1 MSTSRNVAE
10 RRSAVSQTRTSSLG
24 AARPLPPSADIG
36 PGGQSVGSTS
46 PNARRCTRSRLI
58 CRRRSSRIS
67 NCRTGWRARRERGL
81 MRRSS
86 ARCRTIARSTRSPGG
101 TTGFGRLIHY
111 RDVFDKRSWT
121 RLSPA
126 PPPPGDLVLPAIS
139 AERPHRSGHFP
150 RAILVRQNLY
160 ARSDKAVVR
169 APSPGWV
176 CRSRTGMGAAGS

>member
-1 MSTSRNVAE
+1 MPPVCHLGKLRGRKVGWIHRSSFPSV
-10 RRSAVSQTRTSSLG
+10 RRTIPDTPRLNKPDANLSDYQSEAISEMGQTRTSSLG

-36 PGGQSVGSTS
+36 QSVGSNS

-67 NCRTGWRARRERGL
+67 NRRTGWRARRERGL

-86 ARCRTIARSTRSPGG
+86 ARCRTIARSTRTPGG

-126 PPPPGDLVLPAIS
+126 SPP
-139 AERPHRSGHFP
+139 
-150 RAILVRQNLY
+150 
-160 ARSDKAVVR
+160 
-169 APSPGWV
+169 
-176 CRSRTGMGAAGS
+176 TG

>member
-1 MSTSRNVAE
+1 MRQPHRPANE
-10 RRSAVSQTRTSSLG
+10 RARVPNRVEPGLPPWGT
-24 AARPLPPSADIG
+24 ARPLPPSADIG
-36 PGGQSVGSTS
+36 RGGQSVGSTS

-86 ARCRTIARSTRSPGG
+86 ARCRTIAKSTRTPGG

-126 PPPPGDLVLPAIS
+126 L
-139 AERPHRSGHFP
+139 
-150 RAILVRQNLY
+150 LVRYEQHRRGGY
-160 ARSDKAVVR
+160 AGREQAWAQQEADILRV
-169 APSPGWV
+169 
-176 CRSRTGMGAAGS
+176 AAEGRVLNPDNITK